1 MDYRPKMKLRGI
13 LKWPVSVHPETP
25 YCHPERRRR
34 ISRFFVVPPYAGLLR
49 MTTAKGVFGW
59 TPIIILVVII
69 GGFYFSFA
77 QAVAPEAKPVVEIPS
92 PRHDAGI
99 HWEGEIVTHG
109 FEVKNTG
116 SSELRILNVK
126 PG

>member
-1 MDYRPKMKLRGI
+1 MIFFEKLK
-13 LKWPVSVHPETP
+13 LPMMVLV
-25 YCHPERRRR
+25 
-34 ISRFFVVPPYAGLLR
+34 GL
-49 MTTAKGVFGW
+49 
-59 TPIIILVVII
+59 ILVIYPIV
-69 GGFYFSFA
+69 A

-92 PRHDAGI
+92 PRHDAGT

-116 SSELRILNVK
+116 SGELRILNVK

>member
-1 MDYRPKMKLRGI
+1 MHSVKEKTFLISQREKEIMNLFDRLKLPIMVLFGLI
-13 LKWPVSVHPETP
+13 LAIYPSVS
-25 YCHPERRRR
+25 
-34 ISRFFVVPPYAGLLR
+34 
-49 MTTAKGVFGW
+49 
-59 TPIIILVVII
+59 
-69 GGFYFSFA
+69 

-92 PRHDAGI
+92 PRHDAGT